1 MIKFTNVNSHGLK
14 VRISSRAITNNGAVR
29 EKIINSGIDLIAISL
44 TSGIVRPLPPP
55 PFLYRGIEFLKFG
68 NKGGDKRFFLERE
81 GLERKDSL
89 L

>member
-1 MIKFTNVNSHGLK
+1 MLTRTGLK
-14 VRISSRAITNNGAVR
+14 VRISSRAITNNGVVR

-44 TSGIVRPLPPP
+44 TSGIVRPPPL
-55 PFLYRGIEFLKFG
+55 FLYRGIEFLKFG
-68 NKGGDKRFFLERE
+68 NKGGDNRFFLQRE

>member
-1 MIKFTNVNSHGLK
+1 MLTRTGLK
-14 VRISSRAITNNGAVR
+14 VRISSRAITNNGVVR

-44 TSGIVRPLPPP
+44 TSGIVRPPPP
-55 PFLYRGIEFLKFG
+55 FFLYRGIEFLKFG
-68 NKGGDKRFFLERE
+68 NKGGDNRFFLQRE